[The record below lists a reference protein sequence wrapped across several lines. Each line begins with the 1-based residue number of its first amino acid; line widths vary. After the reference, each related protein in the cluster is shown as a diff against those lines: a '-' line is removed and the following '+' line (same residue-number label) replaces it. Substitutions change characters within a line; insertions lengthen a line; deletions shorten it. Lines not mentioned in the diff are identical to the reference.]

1 MYIKHSFHNVSGYVL
16 SDEEYQA
23 LSFGLDHHIPNF
35 TNYNAAETEFEL
47 FYQNILSNISDIPDN
62 ELRQLKSKLWNVCH
76 KCIKIKVPYKSNHI
90 IANLTNNKTINAL
103 KEEKGRGIVIM
114 DSSKYTEKCLGM
126 LENDQ
131 FSNDDPTKSIQSK
144 IKRCVR
150 K

>member
-1 MYIKHSFHNVSGYVL
+1 M
-16 SDEEYQA
+16 
-23 LSFGLDHHIPNF
+23 
-35 TNYNAAETEFEL
+35 
-47 FYQNILSNISDIPDN
+47 
-62 ELRQLKSKLWNVCH
+62 
-76 KCIKIKVPYKSNHI
+76 
-90 IANLTNNKTINAL
+90 IANLTNNETINVL

-150 K
+150 R